1 MKRNEKGKPV
11 LHWGFIGKDKSG
23 DKQTRGNITIQDI
36 TSDASIVVGR
46 GGAQLQIDQRAV
58 SRSAEYFASQSINHP
73 QFDDLVAEVQN
84 SDLSTAHKQEL
95 GHSLDLVRRE
105 VERGEAGDVR
115 LVREALAGISQLMPQ
130 LREPLWQW
138 LEECDS
144 LSTPVKIIARQL
156 LT

>member
-1 MKRNEKGKPV
+1 MKRNENGKPL
-11 LHWGFIGKDKSG
+11 LHWGFIGKDKTG

-58 SRSAEYFASQSINHP
+58 SRNAEFFEGQSVNHP
-73 QFDDLVAEVQN
+73 QFDDLLAEVQN
-84 SDLSTAHKQEL
+84 SDLSAAHKQEV
-95 GHSLDLVRRE
+95 SRNLDLVRRE

-115 LVREALAGISQLMPQ
+115 LVRETLAGISQTLPQ

-138 LEECDS
+138 LEESDS
-144 LSTPVKIIARQL
+144 LSTPIKIIARQL